1 MATRGKVDKKVSKD
15 KDERPL
21 NIRKYP
27 YVILIVCEDGKTE
40 PQYFEQFINLFPPK
54 TLYIKPVGAGKDSLG
69 VVEQAIQEKKKN
81 VDASKDIKRE
91 LDDVW
96 VVFDRDDAHLNRAN
110 AKRFNTALTKA
121 KKNKFK
127 IAYSN
132 EVFELWLLLHLEDI
146 YCLPCL
152 NSESLFRYP
161 PLHRDDI
168 YTSLQDAIRK
178 HPNYSRYIYDH
189 RKPLKNQKSVIEVI
203 QEIGNESEAI
213 RRAEV
218 ILKTQDGVLE
228 LIANPSTKVHL
239 LVQEIRHWV
248 RYFAD

>member
-1 MATRGKVDKKVSKD
+1 MATRGKVEKKAAKD

-21 NIRKYP
+21 NIKKYQ
-27 YVILIVCEDGKTE
+27 YVFLIVCEDQKTE
-40 PQYFEQFINLFPPK
+40 PQYFKQFINLFPPK
-54 TLYIKPVGAGKDSLG
+54 TLHIEPVGTGRDPLG
-69 VVEQAIQEKKKN
+69 VVERAIQEN
-81 VDASKDIKRE
+81 VDLSKKINRE
-91 LDDVW
+91 VDYVW
-96 VVFDRDDAHLNRAN
+96 VVFDRDDAHLDRAKV
-110 AKRFNTALTKA
+110 KRFNTALTKA
-121 KKNKFK
+121 KRNKFE

-132 EVFELWLLLHLEDI
+132 EVFELWLLLHLQDI

-152 NSESLFRYP
+152 NSENLFRYP

-168 YTSLQDAIRK
+168 YGSLQDAIRK
-178 HPNYSRYIYDH
+178 HPNYSTYIYDH
-189 RKPLKNQKSVIEVI
+189 RKSSKNQKNQKSVIEVI